1 MGKFGFGFV
10 WEINEVWGRM
20 SGKKKL
26 YSSRFG
32 FSVRSIVARDI
43 INKHRRMGTIFQQ
56 GVKVKNQVL
65 SYNMIR

>member
-1 MGKFGFGFV
+1 MKFGG
-10 WEINEVWGRM
+10 ECR
-20 SGKKKL
+20 GKKKL